1 MWLCLIR
8 QVDAWLMTKNLDLS
22 FSEKTL
28 WNKHRCPSK
37 CQVVIPL
44 HLLTWP
50 LWFRLVFLVALPP
63 FKDSMGF
70 RLSGLRSLW
79 GPPDFRC
86 RMEVKRIRWWWTAA
100 KWIRRRVQGFE
111 TKTVFSAPVA
121 VLCSALY
128 ISSRACWKI
137 AKHRFMNRNH
147 SFLNSNHKLFFL
159 PNCSF
164 AHS

>member
-22 FSEKTL
+22 FSEKSL

-50 LWFRLVFLVALPP
+50 LWFRLPP
-63 FKDSMGF
+63 FRDSMGF

-100 KWIRRRVQGFE
+100 KWIRRRVPGFRDE
-111 TKTVFSAPVA
+111 NSIYCTSCSIMFSFVHFKPGLLKDCEASFHA
-121 VLCSALY
+121 
-128 ISSRACWKI
+128 
-137 AKHRFMNRNH
+137 
-147 SFLNSNHKLFFL
+147 FLNSNHKLFFL

>member
-22 FSEKTL
+22 FSEKNL

-63 FKDSMGF
+63 FKNSMGF

-100 KWIRRRVQGFE
+100 KWIRRRVPGFWDE
-111 TKTVFSAPVA
+111 NSFFCTSCSIMFSFVHFKPGLLKDCEASFHA
-121 VLCSALY
+121 
-128 ISSRACWKI
+128 
-137 AKHRFMNRNH
+137 
-147 SFLNSNHKLFFL
+147 FLNSNHKLFFL